1 MTATAV
7 YGRAESQNLSTTIF
21 INGMLC
27 SSEALYGIT
36 NIHVTQLEG
45 VDTML
50 FKSVFQTP
58 RSTPIA
64 AYFLETGAIP
74 IRFILKGRRLMYLWT
89 ILQKDDEDLVSK
101 VFKAQKLFPVKDDFI
116 NQIKEDKEDIGLN
129 LEDED
134 IKLMKKSKFKTLVK
148 EKIRGAAHCYLIEK
162 KESLSKL
169 KNLSSEFNLKE
180 YLLTDKLS
188 TSEKQLLFKLR
199 TRMIPVKGN
208 FSSMYKDDLSCHLCN
223 MNLKESQEHLLSCSF
238 LTHVNEGSSVEYL
251 DIYHTNLE
259 KQIRAVK
266 HWSILLKTRTIKLN
280 EMKLLSREA
289 RRT

>member
-1 MTATAV
+1 
-7 YGRAESQNLSTTIF
+7 
-21 INGMLC
+21 
-27 SSEALYGIT
+27 
-36 NIHVTQLEG
+36 
-45 VDTML
+45 
-50 FKSVFQTP
+50 
-58 RSTPIA
+58 
-64 AYFLETGAIP
+64 
-74 IRFILKGRRLMYLWT
+74 MYLWK

-199 TRMIPVKGN
+199 TGMIPVKGN
-208 FSSMYKDDLSCHLCN
+208 FSSMYKDDLSCHLCS
-223 MNLKESQEHLLSCSF
+223 MNLKESQEHLLSCSS